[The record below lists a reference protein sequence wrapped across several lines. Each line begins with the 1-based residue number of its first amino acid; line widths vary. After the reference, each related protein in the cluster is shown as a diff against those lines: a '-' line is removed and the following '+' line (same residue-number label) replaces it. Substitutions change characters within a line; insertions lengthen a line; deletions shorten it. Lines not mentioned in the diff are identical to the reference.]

1 MIKPIVRSATLGPSL
16 DKGLNLYKEN
26 FMIVFPA
33 TALAMVVGGVTC
45 GICSGPM
52 FCGVFAIILALLR
65 GKDPKPAF
73 GDVFNG
79 FSRFL
84 PAFLAVLVTVVVM
97 SVATTILMV
106 VPILGKIAA
115 FLINICVVPTVL
127 AWALLLVTDQDAT
140 FGEAITTPFKL
151 FQDKRFWP
159 VALVVTVASLIGGL
173 GAIACGVGVFLT
185 MPLAYCIIA
194 AAYEEVYGGASEGAS
209 DEPATPE
216 VLPPAE

>member
-45 GICSGPM
+45 GICTGPM

-84 PAFLAVLVTVVVM
+84 PAFLAMLVTTVVI
-97 SVATTILMV
+97 SVATTVLMV
-106 VPILGKIAA
+106 VPILGWIAA
-115 FLINICVVPTVL
+115 FLINMCVVPTVVV
-127 AWALLLVTDQDAT
+127 WALLLVTDQDAT

-151 FQDKRFWP
+151 LQDKRFWP
-159 VALVVTVASLIGGL
+159 VVLVLIVAGLIGGL
-173 GAIACGVGVFLT
+173 GVIACGAGIFIS
-185 MPLAYCIIA
+185 MPLACCIIA
-194 AAYEEVYGGASEGAS
+194 AAYEEVYRGASEGS
-209 DEPATPE
+209 SGESVTPE
-216 VLPPAE
+216 VLPPAQ